1 MPRPIHVSVVQTGQP
16 EAEIV
21 SRTAAINFLRLTL
34 PNQLDGT
41 TTGNTQTD
49 ELIDAFIVGAR
60 ELIERHCW
68 RSLAKR
74 NFVQY
79 MDTFP
84 HHHFDSYGS
93 VSGARRV
100 YTRSGR
106 HEKMGIKIWYPPLI
120 ECDQI
125 TYIGTDGASHTLVS
139 GTDFQVDFAS
149 EPARI
154 FPLRNAF
161 WPDTMHGVI
170 NAVQIPFVAGYEVQS
185 TAEPA
190 GQTDVEGF
198 PEPEVN
204 SVANVGATEQI
215 VSYTADRTIPQP
227 LATAVQQLVV
237 HWFQDR
243 NVVIAQAGAGG
254 KFAPL
259 PWHIEQ
265 MVEAYRCFDHALANE
280 TE

>member
-1 MPRPIHVSVVQTGQP
+1 MPRPIHVSVVPAGPP
-16 EAEIV
+16 EAEII
-21 SRTAAINFLRLTL
+21 SRTAAINFLRFTL
-34 PNQLDGT
+34 PNSLDPT
-41 TTGNTQTD
+41 TTGNEQTD
-49 ELIDAFIVGAR
+49 NLIDALIVGAR
-60 ELIERHCW
+60 ELLEKHCW

-84 HHHFDSYGS
+84 HHHFDSYGA

-100 YTRSGR
+100 YTRGGR
-106 HEKMGIKIWYPPLI
+106 RDALGIKIWYPPLI
-120 ECDQI
+120 NCEQI
-125 TYIGTDGASHTLVS
+125 IYIGLDGAEHTLVS
-139 GTDFQVDFAS
+139 GTDFQVDYAS
-149 EPARI
+149 EPGRI
-154 FPLRNAF
+154 FPLQSAY
-161 WPDTMHGVI
+161 WPDTLYGAV
-170 NAVQIPFVAGYEVQS
+170 NAVRIPFTAGYEVQS
-185 TAEPA
+185 TEEPA
-190 GQTDVEGF
+190 GQVDVEGAA
-198 PEPEVN
+198 EPEVDRVEN
-204 SVANVGATEQI
+204 PSVTGQVTT
-215 VSYTADRTIPQP
+215 YTIDRTIPQP

-265 MVEAYRCFDHALANE
+265 MVQAYRCFDHALVNE